1 MAHAYTPGLKVSE
14 KAVIRK
20 ERKLPLWG
28 DVLVNKGD
36 RVKAE
41 DVVARALLPGPVHP
55 KNLAGELGIPPSEL
69 KNALIVKKGESI
81 KKGQVIARAK
91 VFFGLFKVEA
101 TSPIDGYLE
110 DFSEITGQVILRE
123 NPIPVEVLAYLDGVV
138 EEVIPREGVIIRTV
152 AGLVQGI
159 FGVGGE
165 KIGTLKVAVDSP
177 YEILKS
183 DRINENLKGAIVVG
197 GRTADIDAINKAA
210 EVGIKALVLGSVD
223 DGVLREFVG
232 YDIGVAITGN
242 ENVPFTLIITEGF
255 GDLPMAERTFNLFKK
270 FEGLKASANGATQ
283 IRAGVQRPEVII
295 FRKDVDPFEEVEGKL
310 ESGQLDIGTTVRIIR
325 DPYFGEIGTV
335 IDLPNEP
342 IVIETESKVRVLKVR
357 LMDGREVVI
366 PRANVELIENLD
378 GNFAFLTQPF

>member
-152 AGLVQGI
+152 AALVQGI

-183 DRINENLKGAIVVG
+183 DRMNENLKGAIVVG

-295 FRKDVDPFEEVEGKL
+295 FRKDVDPFEEVEDKL
-310 ESGQLDIGTTVRIIR
+310 ESGHLDIGTTVRIIR

-366 PRANVELIENLD
+366 PRANVELIE
-378 GNFAFLTQPF
+378 T

>member
-81 KKGQVIARAK
+81 KKGQVIARAR

-152 AGLVQGI
+152 AALVQGI

-177 YEILKS
+177 YDILKS

-197 GRTADIDAINKAA
+197 GRTADIEAINKAA
-210 EVGIKALVLGSVD
+210 EVGIKALVLGSID
-223 DGVLREFVG
+223 DGVLRDFVG

-295 FRKDVDPFEEVEGKL
+295 FRKDVDPFEEVEDKL
-310 ESGQLDIGTTVRIIR
+310 ESGHLDIGTTVRIIR

-366 PRANVELIENLD
+366 PRANVELIE
-378 GNFAFLTQPF
+378 T

>member
-36 RVKAE
+36 KVKAE

-55 KNLAGELGIPPSEL
+55 KNLAGELGISPSEL
-69 KNALIVKKGESI
+69 KNVLTVKKGESI
-81 KKGQVIARAK
+81 KKGQVIARAR
-91 VFFGLFKVEA
+91 VFFFFKVEA

-110 DFSEITGQVILRE
+110 DYSEITGQVILRE

-152 AGLVQGI
+152 AALVQGI

-177 YEILKS
+177 YDILKS
-183 DRINENLKGAIVVG
+183 DRINENFNGAIVVG
-197 GRTADIDAINKAA
+197 GRTADIEAINKAA
-210 EVGIKALVLGSVD
+210 EVGIKALVLGSID

-270 FEGLKASANGATQ
+270 FEGLKASSNGATQ

-295 FRKDVDPFEEVEGKL
+295 FRKDVDPFEEVEDKL
-310 ESGQLDIGTTVRIIR
+310 ESGHLDIGTTVRIIR

-342 IVIETESKVRVLKVR
+342 ILIETESKVRVLKVR

-366 PRANVELIENLD
+366 PRANVELIE
-378 GNFAFLTQPF
+378 T

>member
-55 KNLAGELGIPPSEL
+55 KNLAGELGISPSEL
-69 KNALIVKKGESI
+69 KNALTVKKGESI

-110 DFSEITGQVILRE
+110 DYSEITGQVILRE

-152 AGLVQGI
+152 AALVQGI

-177 YEILKS
+177 YDILKS

-232 YDIGVAITGN
+232 YNIGVAITGN

-270 FEGLKASANGATQ
+270 FEGLKASSNGATQ

-295 FRKDVDPFEEVEGKL
+295 FRKDVDPFEEVEDKL
-310 ESGQLDIGTTVRIIR
+310 ESGHLDIGTTVRIIR

-366 PRANVELIENLD
+366 PRANVELIE
-378 GNFAFLTQPF
+378 T

>member
-36 RVKAE
+36 RVNAE

-123 NPIPVEVLAYLDGVV
+123 NPITVEVLAYLDGVV

-152 AGLVQGI
+152 AALVQGI

-177 YEILKS
+177 YDILKS

-210 EVGIKALVLGSVD
+210 EVGIKALVLGSID

-295 FRKDVDPFEEVEGKL
+295 FRKDVDPFEEVEDKL
-310 ESGQLDIGTTVRIIR
+310 ESGHLDIGTTVRIIR

-366 PRANVELIENLD
+366 PRANVELIE
-378 GNFAFLTQPF
+378 T

>member
-152 AGLVQGI
+152 AALVQGI

-177 YEILKS
+177 YDILKS

-295 FRKDVDPFEEVEGKL
+295 FRKDVDPFEEVEDKL
-310 ESGQLDIGTTVRIIR
+310 ESGHLDIGTTVRIIR

-366 PRANVELIENLD
+366 PRANVELIE
-378 GNFAFLTQPF
+378 T

>member
-14 KAVIRK
+14 KTVVRK

-36 RVKAE
+36 RVRSE

-55 KNLAGELGIPPSEL
+55 KNLAGELGISPSEL
-69 KNALIVKKGESI
+69 KNALLVKKGEAI
-81 KKGQVIARAK
+81 KKGQVIARAR

-101 TSPIDGYLE
+101 ISPVDGYLE

-123 NPIPVEVLAYLDGVV
+123 NPVPVEVLAYIDGVV
-138 EEVIPREGVIIRTV
+138 ESVLPREGVIIRTV
-152 AGLVQGI
+152 AALVQGI

-165 KIGTLKVAVDSP
+165 RTGTLKVAVDSP
-177 YEILKS
+177 YEVL
-183 DRINENLKGAIVVG
+183 RAERLNEEYRGAIVVG
-197 GRTADIDAINKAA
+197 GRTADIEAINKAA
-210 EVGIKALVLGSVD
+210 EVGIKALVLGSID
-223 DGVLREFVG
+223 DGILKDYVG

-270 FEGLKASANGATQ
+270 FEGLNASANGATQ

-295 FRKDVDPFEEVEGKL
+295 FRKDTDPFEEVEDKL

-325 DPYFGEIGTV
+325 DPYFGEIGKV
-335 IDLPNEP
+335 VELPNEP
-342 IVIETESKVRVLKVR
+342 IIIETESKVRVLKVR
-357 LMDGREVVI
+357 LADGREVVV
-366 PRANVELIENLD
+366 PRANVELIE
-378 GNFAFLTQPF
+378 T

>member
-69 KNALIVKKGESI
+69 KNALIVNKGESI
-81 KKGQVIARAK
+81 KKGQVIARAR

-138 EEVIPREGVIIRTV
+138 EEVIPREGVIIRT
-152 AGLVQGI
+152 AAALVQGI

-165 KIGTLKVAVDSP
+165 KMGTLKVAVDSP
-177 YEILKS
+177 YDILKS
-183 DRINENLKGAIVVG
+183 DRINENHRGAIVVG
-197 GRTADIDAINKAA
+197 GRTADIEAINKAA
-210 EVGIKALVLGSVD
+210 EVGIKALVLGSID

-295 FRKDVDPFEEVEGKL
+295 FRKDVDPFEEVEDKL
-310 ESGQLDIGTTVRIIR
+310 ESGYLDIGTTVRIIR

-366 PRANVELIENLD
+366 PRANVELIE
-378 GNFAFLTQPF
+378 T

>member
-20 ERKLPLWG
+20 ERKLPLCG

-36 RVKAE
+36 RVNAE

-81 KKGQVIARAK
+81 KKGQVIARAR

-152 AGLVQGI
+152 AALVQGI

-177 YEILKS
+177 YDTLKS

-197 GRTADIDAINKAA
+197 GRTADIEAINKAA
-210 EVGIKALVLGSVD
+210 EVGIKALVLGSID

-295 FRKDVDPFEEVEGKL
+295 FRKDVDPFEEVEDKL
-310 ESGQLDIGTTVRIIR
+310 ESGHLDIGTTVRIIR

-366 PRANVELIENLD
+366 PRANVEIIE
-378 GNFAFLTQPF
+378 T

>member
-69 KNALIVKKGESI
+69 KNVLIVKKGESI

-152 AGLVQGI
+152 AALVQGI

-177 YEILKS
+177 YDILKS

-295 FRKDVDPFEEVEGKL
+295 FRKDVDPFEEVEDKL
-310 ESGQLDIGTTVRIIR
+310 ESGHLDIGTTVRIIR

-366 PRANVELIENLD
+366 PRANVELIE
-378 GNFAFLTQPF
+378 T

>member
-55 KNLAGELGIPPSEL
+55 KNLAGELGISPSEL
-69 KNALIVKKGESI
+69 KNALTVKKGESI
-81 KKGQVIARAK
+81 KKGQVIARAR

-110 DFSEITGQVILRE
+110 DYSEITGQVILRE

-152 AGLVQGI
+152 AALVQGI

-177 YEILKS
+177 YDILKS
-183 DRINENLKGAIVVG
+183 DRINENFKGAIVVG
-197 GRTADIDAINKAA
+197 GRTADIEAINKAA

-270 FEGLKASANGATQ
+270 FEGLKASSNGATQ

-295 FRKDVDPFEEVEGKL
+295 FRKDVDPFEEVEDKL
-310 ESGQLDIGTTVRIIR
+310 ESGHLDIGTTVRIIR

-366 PRANVELIENLD
+366 PRANVELIE
-378 GNFAFLTQPF
+378 T

>member
-183 DRINENLKGAIVVG
+183 DSINENLKGAIVVG
-197 GRTADIDAINKAA
+197 GRSADIEAINKAA

-295 FRKDVDPFEEVEGKL
+295 FRKDVDPFEEVEDKL
-310 ESGQLDIGTTVRIIR
+310 ESGHLDIGTTVRIIR

-366 PRANVELIENLD
+366 PRANVELIE
-378 GNFAFLTQPF
+378 T

>member
-55 KNLAGELGIPPSEL
+55 KNLAGEIGISPSEL

-81 KKGQVIARAK
+81 KKGQVIARAR

-152 AGLVQGI
+152 AALVQGI

-177 YEILKS
+177 YDILKS

-197 GRTADIDAINKAA
+197 GRTADIEAINKAA

-295 FRKDVDPFEEVEGKL
+295 FRKDVDPFEEVEDRL
-310 ESGQLDIGTTVRIIR
+310 ESGHLDIGTTVRIIR

-366 PRANVELIENLD
+366 PRANVELIE
-378 GNFAFLTQPF
+378 T

>member
-36 RVKAE
+36 RVNAE

-55 KNLAGELGIPPSEL
+55 RNLAGELGIPPSEL

-81 KKGQVIARAK
+81 KKGQVIARAR

-152 AGLVQGI
+152 AALVQGI

-177 YEILKS
+177 YDTLKS

-197 GRTADIDAINKAA
+197 GRTADIEAINKAA
-210 EVGIKALVLGSVD
+210 EVGIKALVLGSID

-295 FRKDVDPFEEVEGKL
+295 FRKDVDPFEEVEDKL
-310 ESGQLDIGTTVRIIR
+310 ESGHLDIGTTVRIIR

-366 PRANVELIENLD
+366 PRANVEIIE
-378 GNFAFLTQPF
+378 T

>member
-36 RVKAE
+36 RVNAE

-81 KKGQVIARAK
+81 KKGQVIARAR

-152 AGLVQGI
+152 AALVQGI

-177 YEILKS
+177 YDTLKS

-197 GRTADIDAINKAA
+197 GRTADIEAINKAA
-210 EVGIKALVLGSVD
+210 EVGIKALVLGSID
-223 DGVLREFVG
+223 DGVLRDFVG

-295 FRKDVDPFEEVEGKL
+295 FRKDVDPFEEVEDKL
-310 ESGQLDIGTTVRIIR
+310 ESGHLDIGTTVRIIR

-366 PRANVELIENLD
+366 PRANVEIIE
-378 GNFAFLTQPF
+378 T

>member
-36 RVKAE
+36 RVNAE

-152 AGLVQGI
+152 AALVQGI

-177 YEILKS
+177 YDILKS

-197 GRTADIDAINKAA
+197 GRTADIEAINKAA

-295 FRKDVDPFEEVEGKL
+295 FRKDVDPLEEVEDKL
-310 ESGQLDIGTTVRIIR
+310 ESGHLDIGTTVRIIR

-366 PRANVELIENLD
+366 PRANVELIE
-378 GNFAFLTQPF
+378 T

>member
-14 KAVIRK
+14 KVVIRK

-81 KKGQVIARAK
+81 KKGQVIARAR

-152 AGLVQGI
+152 AALVQGI

-197 GRTADIDAINKAA
+197 GRTADIEAINKAA
-210 EVGIKALVLGSVD
+210 EVGIKALVLGSID
-223 DGVLREFVG
+223 DGVLRGFVG

-295 FRKDVDPFEEVEGKL
+295 FRKDVDPFEEVEDKL
-310 ESGQLDIGTTVRIIR
+310 ERGHLDIGTTVRIIR

-366 PRANVELIENLD
+366 PRANVELIE
-378 GNFAFLTQPF
+378 T

>member
-36 RVKAE
+36 MVNAE

-197 GRTADIDAINKAA
+197 GRTADIEAINKAA
-210 EVGIKALVLGSVD
+210 EVGIKALVLGSID

-295 FRKDVDPFEEVEGKL
+295 FRKDVDPFEEVEDKL
-310 ESGQLDIGTTVRIIR
+310 ESGYLDIGTTVRIIR

-366 PRANVELIENLD
+366 PRANVELIE
-378 GNFAFLTQPF
+378 T

>member
-20 ERKLPLWG
+20 ERKLPLCG

-36 RVKAE
+36 RVNAE

-55 KNLAGELGIPPSEL
+55 RNLAGELGIPPSEL

-81 KKGQVIARAK
+81 KKGQVIARAR

-152 AGLVQGI
+152 AALVQGI

-177 YEILKS
+177 YDTLKS

-197 GRTADIDAINKAA
+197 GRTADIEAINKAA
-210 EVGIKALVLGSVD
+210 EVGIKALVLGSID

-295 FRKDVDPFEEVEGKL
+295 FRKDVDPFEEVEDKL
-310 ESGQLDIGTTVRIIR
+310 ESGHLDIGTTVRIIR

-366 PRANVELIENLD
+366 PRANVEIIE
-378 GNFAFLTQPF
+378 T

>member
-28 DVLVNKGD
+28 DVLVNRGD

-81 KKGQVIARAK
+81 KKGQVIARAR

-152 AGLVQGI
+152 TALVQGI

-165 KIGTLKVAVDSP
+165 KIGKLKVAVDSP

-197 GRTADIDAINKAA
+197 GRTADIEAINKAA

-295 FRKDVDPFEEVEGKL
+295 FRKDVDPLEEVEDKL
-310 ESGQLDIGTTVRIIR
+310 ESGHLDIGTTVRIIR

-366 PRANVELIENLD
+366 PRANVELIE
-378 GNFAFLTQPF
+378 T

>member
-69 KNALIVKKGESI
+69 KNALIAKKGESI
-81 KKGQVIARAK
+81 KKGQVIARAR

-110 DFSEITGQVILRE
+110 DYSEITGQVILRE

-270 FEGLKASANGATQ
+270 FEGLKASSNGATQ

-295 FRKDVDPFEEVEGKL
+295 FRKDVDPFEEVEDKL
-310 ESGQLDIGTTVRIIR
+310 ESGHLDIGTTVRIIR

-366 PRANVELIENLD
+366 PRANVEIIE
-378 GNFAFLTQPF
+378 T

>member
-55 KNLAGELGIPPSEL
+55 KNLAGELGISPSEL

-81 KKGQVIARAK
+81 KKGQVIARAR

-110 DFSEITGQVILRE
+110 DYSEITGQVILRE
-123 NPIPVEVLAYLDGVV
+123 NSIPVEVLAYLDGVV
-138 EEVIPREGVIIRTV
+138 EEIIPREGVIIRTV

-197 GRTADIDAINKAA
+197 GRSADINAINKAA

-270 FEGLKASANGATQ
+270 FEGLKASSNGATQ

-295 FRKDVDPFEEVEGKL
+295 FRKDVDPFEEVEDKL
-310 ESGQLDIGTTVRIIR
+310 ESGHLDIGTTVRIIR

-366 PRANVELIENLD
+366 PRANVELIE
-378 GNFAFLTQPF
+378 T

>member
-138 EEVIPREGVIIRTV
+138 EEVIPREGVIIRT
-152 AGLVQGI
+152 AAALVQGI

-165 KIGTLKVAVDSP
+165 KMGTLKVAVDSP
-177 YEILKS
+177 YDILKS
-183 DRINENLKGAIVVG
+183 DRMNENLRGAIVVG
-197 GRTADIDAINKAA
+197 GRTADIEAINKAA

-270 FEGLKASANGATQ
+270 FEGLKASSNGATQ

-295 FRKDVDPFEEVEGKL
+295 FRKDVDPFEEVEDKL
-310 ESGQLDIGTTVRIIR
+310 ESGHLDTGTTVRIIR

-366 PRANVELIENLD
+366 PRANVELIE
-378 GNFAFLTQPF
+378 T

>member
-36 RVKAE
+36 RVNAE

-55 KNLAGELGIPPSEL
+55 KNLAGELGISPSEL

-81 KKGQVIARAK
+81 KKGQVIARAR

-110 DFSEITGQVILRE
+110 DYSEITGQVILRE

-165 KIGTLKVAVDSP
+165 KIGTLRVAVDSP

-223 DGVLREFVG
+223 DGVLRGFVG

-295 FRKDVDPFEEVEGKL
+295 FRKDVDPFEEVEDKI
-310 ESGQLDIGTTVRIIR
+310 ESGHLDIGTTVRIIR

-335 IDLPNEP
+335 IELPNEP

-366 PRANVELIENLD
+366 PRANVELIE
-378 GNFAFLTQPF
+378 T

>member
-36 RVKAE
+36 RVNAE

-55 KNLAGELGIPPSEL
+55 KNLAGELGISPSEL
-69 KNALIVKKGESI
+69 KNALLVKKGESI

-91 VFFGLFKVEA
+91 VFFGLFKAEA

-110 DFSEITGQVILRE
+110 DYSEITGQVILRE

-152 AGLVQGI
+152 AALVQGI

-177 YEILKS
+177 YDILKS

-295 FRKDVDPFEEVEGKL
+295 FRKDVDPFEEVEDKL
-310 ESGQLDIGTTVRIIR
+310 ESGHLDIGTTVRIIR

-366 PRANVELIENLD
+366 PRANVELIE
-378 GNFAFLTQPF
+378 T

>member
-36 RVKAE
+36 RVNAE

-55 KNLAGELGIPPSEL
+55 KNLAGELGISPSEL

-81 KKGQVIARAK
+81 KKGQVIARAR

-110 DFSEITGQVILRE
+110 DYSEITGQVILRE

-152 AGLVQGI
+152 AALVQGI

-177 YEILKS
+177 YDILKS

-295 FRKDVDPFEEVEGKL
+295 FRKDVDPFEEVEDKL
-310 ESGQLDIGTTVRIIR
+310 ESGHLDIGTTVRIIR

-366 PRANVELIENLD
+366 PRANVELIE
-378 GNFAFLTQPF
+378 T

>member
-14 KAVIRK
+14 KVVIRK

-55 KNLAGELGIPPSEL
+55 KNLAGELGISPSEL
-69 KNALIVKKGESI
+69 KNALIVKKGERI
-81 KKGQVIARAK
+81 KKGQVIARAR

-165 KIGTLKVAVDSP
+165 KIGTIKVAVDSP

-183 DRINENLKGAIVVG
+183 DRIDENLKGAIVVG
-197 GRTADIDAINKAA
+197 GKTADIEAINKAA

-295 FRKDVDPFEEVEGKL
+295 FRKDVDPFEEVDDKL
-310 ESGQLDIGTTVRIIR
+310 ESGHLDIGTTVRIIR

-366 PRANVELIENLD
+366 PRANVELIE
-378 GNFAFLTQPF
+378 T

>member
-36 RVKAE
+36 RVNAE

-81 KKGQVIARAK
+81 KKGQVIARAR

-152 AGLVQGI
+152 AALVQGI

-210 EVGIKALVLGSVD
+210 EVGIKALVLGSID

-295 FRKDVDPFEEVEGKL
+295 FRKDVDPFEEVEDKL
-310 ESGQLDIGTTVRIIR
+310 ESGHLDIGTTVRIIR

-366 PRANVELIENLD
+366 PRANVELIE
-378 GNFAFLTQPF
+378 T

>member
-152 AGLVQGI
+152 AALVQGI

-177 YEILKS
+177 YDILKS

-197 GRTADIDAINKAA
+197 GRTADIEAINKAA
-210 EVGIKALVLGSVD
+210 EVGIKALVLGSID
-223 DGVLREFVG
+223 DGVLRDFVG

-295 FRKDVDPFEEVEGKL
+295 FRKDVDPFEEVEDKL
-310 ESGQLDIGTTVRIIR
+310 ESGHLDIGTTVRIIR

-366 PRANVELIENLD
+366 PRANVELIE
-378 GNFAFLTQPF
+378 T

>member
-55 KNLAGELGIPPSEL
+55 KNLAGELGISPSEL
-69 KNALIVKKGESI
+69 KNALIVKKGEGI
-81 KKGQVIARAK
+81 KKGQVIARAR

-177 YEILKS
+177 YDILKS

-197 GRTADIDAINKAA
+197 GRMADIEAINKAA
-210 EVGIKALVLGSVD
+210 EVGIRALVLGSVD

-295 FRKDVDPFEEVEGKL
+295 FRKDVDPFEEVEDKL
-310 ESGQLDIGTTVRIIR
+310 ESGHLDIGTTVRIIR

-366 PRANVELIENLD
+366 PRANVELIE
-378 GNFAFLTQPF
+378 T

>member
-55 KNLAGELGIPPSEL
+55 KNLAGELGISPSEL
-69 KNALIVKKGESI
+69 KNALIAKKGESI
-81 KKGQVIARAK
+81 KKGQVIARAR

-152 AGLVQGI
+152 AALVQGI

-197 GRTADIDAINKAA
+197 GKTADIEAINKAA

-295 FRKDVDPFEEVEGKL
+295 FRKDVDPFEEVEDKL
-310 ESGQLDIGTTVRIIR
+310 ESGHLDIGTTVRIIR

-366 PRANVELIENLD
+366 PRANVELIE
-378 GNFAFLTQPF
+378 T

>member
-69 KNALIVKKGESI
+69 KNALTVKKGESI
-81 KKGQVIARAK
+81 KKGQVIARAR

-152 AGLVQGI
+152 AALVQGI

-210 EVGIKALVLGSVD
+210 EVGIKALVLGSLD

-295 FRKDVDPFEEVEGKL
+295 FRKDVDPFEEVEDKL
-310 ESGQLDIGTTVRIIR
+310 ESGHLDIGTTVRIIR

-366 PRANVELIENLD
+366 PRANVELIE
-378 GNFAFLTQPF
+378 T

>member
-55 KNLAGELGIPPSEL
+55 KNLAGELGISPSEL

-81 KKGQVIARAK
+81 KKGQVIARAR

-110 DFSEITGQVILRE
+110 DYSEITGQVILRE

-197 GRTADIDAINKAA
+197 GRTADIEAINKAA

-295 FRKDVDPFEEVEGKL
+295 FRKDVDPFEEVEDKL
-310 ESGQLDIGTTVRIIR
+310 ESGHLDIGTTVRIIR

-366 PRANVELIENLD
+366 PRANVELIE
-378 GNFAFLTQPF
+378 T

>member
-81 KKGQVIARAK
+81 KKGQVIARAR

-177 YEILKS
+177 YDILKS

-242 ENVPFTLIITEGF
+242 ENLPFTLIITEGF

-295 FRKDVDPFEEVEGKL
+295 FRKDVDPFEEVEDRL
-310 ESGQLDIGTTVRIIR
+310 ESGHLDIGTTVRIIR

-366 PRANVELIENLD
+366 PRANVELIE
-378 GNFAFLTQPF
+378 T

>member
-81 KKGQVIARAK
+81 KKGQVIARAR

-152 AGLVQGI
+152 AALVQGI

-295 FRKDVDPFEEVEGKL
+295 FRKDVDPFEEVEDKL
-310 ESGQLDIGTTVRIIR
+310 ESGRLEIGTTVRIIR

-357 LMDGREVVI
+357 LMDGREVVV
-366 PRANVELIENLD
+366 PRANVELIE
-378 GNFAFLTQPF
+378 T

>member
-14 KAVIRK
+14 KAVIKK

-36 RVKAE
+36 RVNAE

-81 KKGQVIARAK
+81 KKGQVIARAR
-91 VFFGLFKVEA
+91 VFFGFFKVEA

-152 AGLVQGI
+152 AALVQGI

-165 KIGTLKVAVDSP
+165 KIGTLKIAVDSP
-177 YEILKS
+177 YDILKS

-197 GRTADIDAINKAA
+197 GRTADIEAINKAA
-210 EVGIKALVLGSVD
+210 EVGIKALVLGSID

-295 FRKDVDPFEEVEGKL
+295 FRKDVDPFEEVEDKL
-310 ESGQLDIGTTVRIIR
+310 ESGHLDIGTTVRIIR

-366 PRANVELIENLD
+366 PRANVELIE
-378 GNFAFLTQPF
+378 T